1 MKKIALALLLA
12 ASAAVY
18 AASETSSFRVNGDI
32 VTVGDNIG
40 SLMAKAGRPMSQYS
54 YNVDTGG
61 NTSVTVTDFIYTVGN
76 EIYTV
81 TTKQGKVTK
90 IIWERR

>member
-1 MKKIALALLLA
+1 VKKIALALLLA

-32 VTVGDNIG
+32 VSVGDSVG
-40 SLMAKAGRPMSQYS
+40 SLIAKAGRPMSQYS

-61 NTSVTVTDFIYTVGN
+61 NTSVAVTDFVYAISN

-81 TTKQGKVTK
+81 TTKQGKVTR
-90 IIWERR
+90 IVWERR